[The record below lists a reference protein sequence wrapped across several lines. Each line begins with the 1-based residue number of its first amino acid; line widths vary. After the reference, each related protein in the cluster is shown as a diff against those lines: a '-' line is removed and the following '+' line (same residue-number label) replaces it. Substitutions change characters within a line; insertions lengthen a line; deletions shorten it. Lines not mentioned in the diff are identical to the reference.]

1 MARWTAT
8 RRTALLDFIDLCESW
23 DIDSVWVSD
32 RIAAPRPTLD
42 PVVFMAY
49 LASRMR
55 NMKFGTSALVLPTRH
70 PVVLAKQLATL
81 DFLCKGRLLL
91 VVGIGGDDSRDF
103 EATGVRKEER
113 GKRGDE
119 AIVLMK
125 KLWTEEQVTYQGQFH
140 SVRDL
145 TLLPRPYQKGGPPV
159 WVGGRSKAAF
169 RRAGRLADG
178 WLVSSVTPSEVAA
191 GIEAI
196 RSHAAEVGREIPED
210 HYGVLVPYVFATTAK
225 KRLKIA
231 GPSIRRRQD
240 IPPSDYSALGTP
252 DQVRSRIQEYIDAGA
267 TKFVMR
273 PYGPKETHSGAS
285 ANSCQGSYSDA
296 ADAVQCG
303 GARRTTG
310 LTSGRKE
317 GLCSG
322 SWMRLFLHSTQ
333 HVNELCG
340 LRSSKMRQGRI
351 KA

>member
-1 MARWTAT
+1 MKVRIGISLGDG
-8 RRTALLDFIDLCESW
+8 ALDRDSPDRLLNFIDLCESW

-42 PVVFMAY
+42 PVVFMSY

-103 EATGVRKEER
+103 DATGIRKEER
-113 GKRGDE
+113 GRRGDE
-119 AIVLMK
+119 AIVLIK
-125 KLWTEEQVTYQGQFH
+125 KLWNEEDVNFEGQFY

-145 TLLPRPYQKGGPPV
+145 TLLPRPHQKGGPPV

-178 WLVSSVTPSEVAA
+178 WLASSVTPSEVAA
-191 GIEAI
+191 GIGAI
-196 RSHAAEVGREIPED
+196 GSLAAEAGREVPED
-210 HYGVLVPYVFATTAK
+210 HYGVLVPYVFAKNSEEA
-225 KRLKIA
+225 LKIA
-231 GPSIRRRQD
+231 GSSIRRRQD

-252 DQVRSRIQEYIDAGA
+252 ENVRRKIEDYIGAGA

-273 PYGPKETHSGAS
+273 PYGPKESHLEQVQILAKEVI
-285 ANSCQGSYSDA
+285 A
-296 ADAVQCG
+296 AVQTPFSAAERG
-303 GARRTTG
+303 
-310 LTSGRKE
+310 E
-317 GLCSG
+317 
-322 SWMRLFLHSTQ
+322 RL
-333 HVNELCG
+333 G
-340 LRSSKMRQGRI
+340 
-351 KA
+351 

>member
-1 MARWTAT
+1 VLFAT
-8 RRTALLDFIDLCESW
+8 FVVIMSVSILVAAQPRYVLCGSILILMKVRIGISLGDGALDAASPDGVLEFIDDCERW

-42 PVVFMAY
+42 PIVFMAF

-91 VVGIGGDDSRDF
+91 VVGLGGDDSRDF
-103 EATGVRKEER
+103 EATGIRKEER
-113 GKRGDE
+113 GKRADE

-125 KLWTEEQVTYQGQFH
+125 KLWTEEQVNFEGQFY
-140 SVRDL
+140 SVRDQ

-196 RSHAAEVGREIPED
+196 RVHAAEVGRKVPDD
-210 HYGVLVPYVFATTAK
+210 HYGVLIPYVFAKDHGEAL
-225 KRLKIA
+225 RIA

-240 IPPSDYSALGTP
+240 IPPVDYAALGSP
-252 DQVRSRIQEYIDAGA
+252 EHIRSRIQDYVDAGA

-273 PYGPKETHSGAS
+273 PFGPKETHAEQVRLL
-285 ANSCQGSYSDA
+285 AKEVIPPLQTPFSDA
-296 ADAVQCG
+296 ERA
-303 GARRTTG
+303 
-310 LTSGRKE
+310 E
-317 GLCSG
+317 
-322 SWMRLFLHSTQ
+322 RL
-333 HVNELCG
+333 G
-340 LRSSKMRQGRI
+340 
-351 KA
+351 

>member
-1 MARWTAT
+1 MKVRIGISLGDG
-8 RRTALLDFIDLCESW
+8 ALDAGSPDSVLDFIDQCERW

-32 RIAAPRPTLD
+32 RIAAPRSTLD
-42 PVVFMAY
+42 PVVFMSF

-103 EATGVRKEER
+103 DAVGVRKEER

-119 AIVLMK
+119 AITLMK
-125 KLWTEEQVTYQGQFH
+125 KLWSEENVNFEGQFY

-178 WLVSSVTPSEVAA
+178 WLASSVTPGEVAL
-191 GIEAI
+191 GVEAI
-196 RSHAAEVGREIPED
+196 RVHAAEVGREIPDD
-210 HYGVLVPYVFATTAK
+210 HYGVLVPFCFATNADEA
-225 KRLKIA
+225 LKIA
-231 GPSIRRRQD
+231 GQSIRRRQD
-240 IPPSDYSALGTP
+240 TAPSEYSALGTP
-252 DQVRSRIQEYIDAGA
+252 EQVRLKLKEFVDAGA

-273 PYGPKETHSGAS
+273 PYGPKETHVEQVRMLAQEVIPVLQTPFS
-285 ANSCQGSYSDA
+285 AAERETRMG
-296 ADAVQCG
+296 
-303 GARRTTG
+303 
-310 LTSGRKE
+310 
-317 GLCSG
+317 
-322 SWMRLFLHSTQ
+322 
-333 HVNELCG
+333 
-340 LRSSKMRQGRI
+340 
-351 KA
+351 